1 MNDSPKSDRFRETV
15 KRAEKLPILHVSGAL
30 FGLMLLTLPVL
41 AHVGHGDEFQ
51 GGGKASQ
58 SASAIKVDAETAKR
72 IGLKVEAVTRQPLS
86 FGIQATGQIEVLPSQ
101 KVEVTNPV
109 GGTVARLFVQPGES
123 VKAGQPL
130 ALLTSPDLA
139 ELRTDALDRRTE
151 AGGSVQK
158 AQADLRLAQ
167 RNYQQQQKIAIADI
181 SQARVALEFAQEKY
195 DRDQQL
201 TTEGAIPKRQFLES
215 ESELAE
221 AKADL
226 TDAESRLQVSE
237 AIAQLERAQSDLQ
250 VAQAQVQLSGN
261 TYETRLSQLG
271 ATANS
276 DGTMTI
282 FAPIA
287 GKVADREVTL
297 GQSAED
303 AGQVLMTI
311 VNDRSVLAA
320 ANIYEKDLDRISP
333 NQRVRVRVAS
343 LPDRIFEGRIT
354 IIDSVVNVETRVVPV
369 KAEIDN
375 PDGILKPGMSAQ
387 LEVLTDRTPTAVI
400 TIPKSAV
407 VEANGKQLVYVQNGN
422 AYEPVEVTFGRTA
435 GERVEVKGGIFDG
448 DMIVTQRAAQLY
460 AQSLKGGGKADAE
473 EHGEVKEPGTQA
485 TSAPLPWWA
494 IAAGS
499 GALAAG
505 TFWAGS
511 LWANR
516 QTRKGLVAAL
526 NGDSYSANGHSAND
540 HSGNGHSANDHSPN
554 SHSANDYPPTNS
566 HDSEHQK
573 DGASSTAPHQ
583 PR

>member
-1 MNDSPKSDRFRETV
+1 MNNSPQSSRFRETV
-15 KRAEKLPILHVSGAL
+15 KCVEKLPILYVSGAL

-41 AHVGHGDEFQ
+41 AHGGHGNEFQ
-51 GGGKASQ
+51 GGGKATQ

-72 IGLKVEAVTRQPLS
+72 MGLKVEAVTRQPLS

-181 SQARVALEFAQEKY
+181 NQVRVALKFAQEKY

-221 AKADL
+221 AKANL

-250 VAQAQVQLSGN
+250 VAQSQVQLSGN

-282 FAPIA
+282 VAPIS

-297 GQSAED
+297 GQSAQD
-303 AGQVLMTI
+303 AGEILMTI

-320 ANIYEKDLDRISP
+320 ANIYEKDLDRVSP
-333 NQRVRVRVAS
+333 DQRVRVRVAS
-343 LPDRIFEGRIT
+343 LPDRVFEGRIT
-354 IIDSVVNVETRVVPV
+354 IIDSVVNSETRVVPV

-375 PDGILKPGMSAQ
+375 PEGVLKPGMSAQ
-387 LEVLTDRTPTAVI
+387 LEVLTDRTPTAVV

-407 VEANGKQLVYVQNGN
+407 VEANGKRLVYVQNGN
-422 AYEPVEVTFGRTA
+422 AYEPVEVTFGKTA
-435 GERVEVKGGIFDG
+435 GEKVEVKGGVFDG

-460 AQSLKGGGKADAE
+460 AQSLKGGSQVDAE
-473 EHGEVKEPGTQA
+473 GHGEVKESGVQS

-499 GALAAG
+499 GALATG

-511 LWANR
+511 FWANR

-526 NGDSYSANGHSAND
+526 HGDSYSANGHST
-540 HSGNGHSANDHSPN
+540 N
-554 SHSANDYPPTNS
+554 SHSANGHSTNGHSSHSANGHPPVNH
-566 HDSEHQK
+566 HDSEQQR
-573 DGASSTAPHQ
+573 DAASSTPPHH